1 MSSRVAPLERIRGA
15 ARMLFGRGDNAIA
28 CSFCGRGKHAGE
40 TIVYGPGVAIC
51 AGCAHFAL
59 HVVTAG
65 TDAQAR
71 AVEQVIGVTVHD
83 VPASLLP
90 ACRATLEA
98 DLVAAAACV
107 QGRLLGWSYTC
118 DHEAGDWI
126 AVSLARSE
134 TAADG
139 HDIDVRFRR
148 AFFAG

>member
-1 MSSRVAPLERIRGA
+1 MSSSVAPLERIRGA
-15 ARMLFGRGDNAIA
+15 ARMLFGRGDDAFA

-40 TIVYGPGVAIC
+40 TIVCGPGVAIC
-51 AGCAHFAL
+51 AGCAHLAL
-59 HVVTAG
+59 HAVTSA
-65 TDAQAR
+65 TDAQTR
-71 AVEQVIGVTVHD
+71 TGEKGVGVLVHD

-90 ACRATLEA
+90 AYRATLEA
-98 DLVAAAACV
+98 DLAAAAVCV

-134 TAADG
+134 TAAD
-139 HDIDVRFRR
+139 DDDLEARFRV